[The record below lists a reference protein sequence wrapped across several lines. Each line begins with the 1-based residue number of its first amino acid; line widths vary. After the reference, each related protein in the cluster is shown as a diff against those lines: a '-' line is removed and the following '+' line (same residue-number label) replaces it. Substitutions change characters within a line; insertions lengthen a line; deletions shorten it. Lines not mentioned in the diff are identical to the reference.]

1 MWTRTQSFLQ
11 WCPST
16 RVVFCAIDYPPEQE
30 FPENISTCTVLPS
43 KHRHLPRQLSSLPKS
58 TKPSST
64 TLTDRP
70 QPPPPPRTRVLQS
83 IPPPSPTPLTPPP
96 TPSKA
101 TSDPRRRLAGRFP
114 AFPRGPREKERGK
127 KQATTNRQPPDPT
140 RPDPADRRVSSSSPR
155 APKHCIAPPPP
166 RFPRARHGTPPTLV
180 RGLHRSGRDAPCRSR
195 AFARVGGGEGN
206 TIDDAIPRERWSRHT
221 HIPSSRPAFQARLSS
236 SSSTSPSRDPSHHPP
251 SIDRPTLSSPVT
263 HRGRTAHVSP
273 HPSRSR
279 LSPTAVS
286 LVVCSRVSPTTRTTS
301 HPPVQTEFE
310 LGLDWTP
317 RARDTL
323 SFVLFFLP
331 SYVPRQWLFF
341 SDFFFL
347 A

>member
-1 MWTRTQSFLQ
+1 MCSSVIRSGQQLSTDHSKRISIMWTRTQSFLQ

-30 FPENISTCTVLPS
+30 FPEIISTCTVLPS
-43 KHRHLPRQLSSLPKS
+43 KHRHLPRQLSYLPKS

-83 IPPPSPTPLTPPP
+83 IPHPSPTPLTPPP

-166 RFPRARHGTPPTLV
+166 PPRFPRARHGTPPTLV

-195 AFARVGGGEGN
+195 AFARVGGGGEYHRRCYP
-206 TIDDAIPRERWSRHT
+206 TRKMEPTHT
-221 HIPSSRPAFQARLSS
+221 HPIFSACFPSSAVVV
-236 SSSTSPSRDPSHHPP
+236 DV
-251 SIDRPTLSSPVT
+251 PV
-263 HRGRTAHVSP
+263 P
-273 HPSRSR
+273 
-279 LSPTAVS
+279 
-286 LVVCSRVSPTTRTTS
+286 
-301 HPPVQTEFE
+301 
-310 LGLDWTP
+310 
-317 RARDTL
+317 
-323 SFVLFFLP
+323 
-331 SYVPRQWLFF
+331 
-341 SDFFFL
+341 
-347 A
+347 